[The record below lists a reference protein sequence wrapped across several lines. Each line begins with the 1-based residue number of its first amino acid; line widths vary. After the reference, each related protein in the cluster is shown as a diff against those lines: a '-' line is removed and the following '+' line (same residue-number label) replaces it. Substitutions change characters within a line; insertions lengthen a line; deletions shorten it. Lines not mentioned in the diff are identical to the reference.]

1 MTSASS
7 SGFELNLSLK
17 PSYVPKTIANLL
29 KDLSNVDNEA
39 DKLAV
44 LNDYINQLEE
54 ELNRIVPIKHQFPQ
68 CMLLLMEALQ
78 ALRDEFVNI
87 KNGKGSDETARGKHG
102 SVVAIRR
109 KHYEEEKIDKLA
121 SVEKDDCKGK
131 SSVRSNS
138 SHQLW
143 NSTNYEH
150 KKHKSFIDFIQ
161 APIQIPISCKGS
173 ASILPSL
180 VGNGCS
186 SKEIIGGSCSKSG
199 SIGTNNGL
207 YGMNLKADTLNYQ
220 PRPLTQP
227 IWKNNRRSWSAE
239 LHSRFVEA
247 LHLLGGIE
255 VATPKQ
261 IKEIMQVEGLTN
273 DQVKSHLQKYRL
285 HSRKQSAKYRENLVN
300 FQDPWHPQMYYGD
313 PNLSPDQDSDD
324 HDEDNS
330 NNPQA

>member
-1 MTSASS
+1 MASS
-7 SGFELNLSLK
+7 SSSGLELNLSLK

-29 KDLSNVDNEA
+29 KDLSNIDNEA

-54 ELNRIVPIKHQFPQ
+54 ELNRIVPFKHQFPQ
-68 CMLLLMEALQ
+68 CMLLLMEALE

-87 KNGKGSDETARGKHG
+87 KNGKGSDETAKGQHA
-102 SVVAIRR
+102 SVVAIKR
-109 KHYEEEKIDKLA
+109 KHYEEEKADKLA
-121 SVEKDDCKGK
+121 SVEKYDCKGK
-131 SSVRSNS
+131 SS
-138 SHQLW
+138 
-143 NSTNYEH
+143 
-150 KKHKSFIDFIQ
+150 

-180 VGNGCS
+180 AGNGCS
-186 SKEIIGGSCSKSG
+186 SKEIIRGSCSKSG
-199 SIGTNNGL
+199 IIGTNNGL

-220 PRPLTQP
+220 PKPLTQI
-227 IWKNNRRSWSAE
+227 IWKNNRRSWSPE

-300 FQDPWHPQMYYGD
+300 FQDPWHPQIYYGD

-330 NNPQA
+330 NNPKG